1 MFEGMIDLESIHNEL
16 LLFSIQGFFSK
27 FDHVDSFPVDL
38 VTFTE
43 RILNGRLLFLCG
55 VLVS

>member
-1 MFEGMIDLESIHNEL
+1 MFEGMIDLESTHNEL
-16 LLFSIQGFFSK
+16 SLFSIEDFFSK
-27 FDHVDSFPVDL
+27 FDHVHSFSVDL
-38 VTFTE
+38 VTFTA